1 MLHGKH
7 SNKQSTAVILNLRT
21 SPESVKILLLL
32 NIKLFLSMILLFPK
46 VVVFARIKAKISGE
60 KRKILFLSPG
70 ESRPESKSYDFEEFH
85 SHEKINLEINYENK
99 CHSERR
105 TKRVPG
111 PCH

>member
-46 VVVFARIKAKISGE
+46 VVVFARIKAEILGE
-60 KRKILFLSPG
+60 RRKILFLTPG
-70 ESRPESKSYDFEEFH
+70 ESRCESKCYKFPRTSG
-85 SHEKINLEINYENK
+85 SILAAPVMKKIEYKTALFKLCI
-99 CHSERR
+99 
-105 TKRVPG
+105 
-111 PCH
+111 

>member
-46 VVVFARIKAKISGE
+46 SVVFARIKVEISVE
-60 KRKILFLSPG
+60 KRNILLIPPG
-70 ESRPESKSYDFEEFH
+70 ESLSESKCYKFPWNPGS
-85 SHEKINLEINYENK
+85 IPA
-99 CHSERR
+99 
-105 TKRVPG
+105 VPVMKK
-111 PCH
+111 

>member
-46 VVVFARIKAKISGE
+46 LADFARIKAEISGE
-60 KRKILFLSPG
+60 RRKILFLTLR
-70 ESRPESKSYDFEEFH
+70 ESR
-85 SHEKINLEINYENK
+85 HECK
-99 CHSERR
+99 CPKFPW
-105 TKRVPG
+105 TPG
-111 PCH
+111 PIPAAPVIKMNRI

>member
-46 VVVFARIKAKISGE
+46 SVVFARIKVEISVE
-60 KRKILFLSPG
+60 KRNILLLTPG
-70 ESRPESKSYDFEEFH
+70 ESLSESKCYKLPWNPGS
-85 SHEKINLEINYENK
+85 IPA
-99 CHSERR
+99 
-105 TKRVPG
+105 VPVMKK
-111 PCH
+111 

>member
-46 VVVFARIKAKISGE
+46 VVVFARIKVEISGE
-60 KRKILFLSPG
+60 RRKNLFLSQG
-70 ESRPESKSYDFEEFH
+70 ESLSQSKCYKFPWNPGYISNAPVMKIIEF
-85 SHEKINLEINYENK
+85 KTALFKLCI
-99 CHSERR
+99 
-105 TKRVPG
+105 
-111 PCH
+111 

>member
-46 VVVFARIKAKISGE
+46 VVVFARIKVEISGE
-60 KRKILFLSPG
+60 RRMNLFLSPG
-70 ESRPESKSYDFEEFH
+70 ESLSESKCYKFPW
-85 SHEKINLEINYENK
+85 N
-99 CHSERR
+99 
-105 TKRVPG
+105 PG
-111 PCH
+111 SIPAAPVMKK